1 MESLTPSQIAD
12 IVVAFWDTN
21 SFLESHKQ
29 NGMVTTPKEL
39 SLILQLGKTEVT
51 NKENIAFFEALKIFI
66 INYLSKENSVPD
78 YISFRVDY
86 SPEKAFD
93 LVESE
98 FNVKA
103 PLNLPIKSTLN
114 IAKKDMGVVVIEKK
128 AGYEAEWTEESYQLK
143 IC

>member
-21 SFLESHKQ
+21 SFLESHRQ

-39 SLILQLGKTEVT
+39 SLILQLGKIEVT

-86 SPEKAFD
+86 FPEKAFD

-98 FNVKA
+98 FDVKT

-114 IAKKDMGVVVIEKK
+114 IAKKDMRIIVIEKK
-128 AGYEAEWTEESYQLK
+128 AGYGAEWTEESYQLK